1 MLVESKIVILG
12 SGGVGKSA
20 LAQRYISGIFVEQYD
35 PTIEDSYR
43 KQAEIDGRHVV
54 LEIMD
59 TAGTEQFTAMRD
71 FYMKSG
77 EGFILIYSVTA
88 HSTFFEIATIHEQLL
103 RVKEVESVP
112 CVIVGNKCDLVKERV
127 VSPGEGADLANHFH
141 CPFYETSA
149 KEAINIEEIFH
160 IVVRQILKTKPQL
173 KEKKKGKCTIV

>member
-1 MLVESKIVILG
+1 LN
-12 SGGVGKSA
+12 
-20 LAQRYISGIFVEQYD
+20 D
-35 PTIEDSYR
+35 EDSYR

-103 RVKEVESVP
+103 RVKEVDSVP
-112 CVIVGNKCDLVKERV
+112 CVIVGNKCDLVQERV
-127 VSPGEGADLANHFH
+127 VTAAEGTDLANHFQ

-149 KEAINIEEIFH
+149 KEAINITEIFH
-160 IVVRQILKTKPQL
+160 VVVRQIFKTKPLL